1 MTNEVSS
8 VTEHLERVNATLM
21 GEIPTDRAQIASLRT
36 SLFKLANSADI
47 PLPRREIFNQI
58 GYEINDLAH
67 KYNSSKEIYD
77 HSSFDLK
84 RLRELPET
92 KSAFQ
97 AFYLLSFEA
106 EKQATLRKKEIED
119 RMTTLTNQLEIIKKE
134 MTELTC
140 ESSQLSTQLTVLSDQ
155 RLKSCAEATS
165 LDNELVGLLS
175 QKVGLKKDLRSGIEG
190 LADANRA
197 WDRLRRMLD

>member
-1 MTNEVSS
+1 
-8 VTEHLERVNATLM
+8 
-21 GEIPTDRAQIASLRT
+21 
-36 SLFKLANSADI
+36 
-47 PLPRREIFNQI
+47 
-58 GYEINDLAH
+58 
-67 KYNSSKEIYD
+67 
-77 HSSFDLK
+77 
-84 RLRELPET
+84 LRELPET

-140 ESSQLSTQLTVLSDQ
+140 ESSQLSTQLTILSDQ

>member
-1 MTNEVSS
+1 
-8 VTEHLERVNATLM
+8 
-21 GEIPTDRAQIASLRT
+21 
-36 SLFKLANSADI
+36 DI

-58 GYEINDLAH
+58 GYEINNLAH

-84 RLRELPET
+84 RLRELRET

-106 EKQATLRKKEIED
+106 ERQATLRKKEIAD

-140 ESSQLSTQLTVLSDQ
+140 ESSQLSTQLTILSDQ

-175 QKVGLKKDLRSGIEG
+175 HKVGLKKDLRSGIEG

-197 WDRLRRMLD
+197 WDHLRRMLD

>member
-1 MTNEVSS
+1 MINEVSS

-36 SLFKLANSADI
+36 SLFKSANSADI
-47 PLPRREIFNQI
+47 PLPRCEIFNQI
-58 GYEINDLAH
+58 GYKINDLVH
-67 KYNSSKEIYD
+67 KYNISKEIYD

-97 AFYLLSFEA
+97 AVYLLSFEA
-106 EKQATLRKKEIED
+106 ERKATLRKKEIED
-119 RMTTLTNQLEIIKKE
+119 RMTALTNQLEIIKKE

-165 LDNELVGLLS
+165 LDNELEELLS
-175 QKVGLKKDLRSGIEG
+175 HKVVLKNDLRSGIEG